1 MNPAS
6 ERGPPV
12 AAGALSLASPRVTP
26 TAGAVSAASAR
37 LLCARGRGEVRDR
50 VRGEV
55 RDPRQRRLERAAAA
69 DRRAHARAPVRVEA
83 MASAAASATV
93 ARAVTFT
100 SPSER
105 LGASRDGPAPRPPR
119 VPRRPPVSP
128 PLDGARRWVLG
139 ARGGSRAAAT
149 ASDDGAPGDP
159 EPFKIAII
167 GAGFAGVAV
176 AYHLMLR
183 CAEGLDDS
191 PAVPTATADE
201 LPTSRRRPVEVHL
214 FDEKG
219 IAGGASGVAAGLL
232 HPYTPRGK
240 IIWRGVEGVAATLA
254 LVAAAEDAERRL
266 DSGAAVL
273 DDDDDVRDGG
283 GTNAH
288 VRRGESIAWRRG
300 TVRPAKNLKQARDLA
315 KFAPLN
321 AVGGGVAVDAASLR
335 AILPGVVVPD
345 EVDGC
350 TLSDGDT
357 DEHEPVD
364 AKEIIIASRVDT
376 DGTGTSGKGAPRRGT
391 NARERRAAAKRASSP
406 AAAALHIP
414 GGVVLDSGRYLRA
427 LWNATKLLA
436 SSTRTPRGSRAVL
449 RVERAVRSL
458 TSDERVGVEGGVF
471 DACVVACGAAVGSIA
486 ELSVGPSGCVLPLSN
501 QGGHVVELV
510 PKPGSIASPWDERAP
525 GILGAPYVAPL
536 GVGRLLVGATKEFGA
551 SCADAR
557 RAGVVDPGLDDA
569 AQEAARALVA
579 DASVTYPPLSGMDVD
594 VVRYGVRANP
604 PRTPAGLVRKT
615 R

>member
-1 MNPAS
+1 
-6 ERGPPV
+6 
-12 AAGALSLASPRVTP
+12 
-26 TAGAVSAASAR
+26 
-37 LLCARGRGEVRDR
+37 
-50 VRGEV
+50 
-55 RDPRQRRLERAAAA
+55 
-69 DRRAHARAPVRVEA
+69 

-93 ARAVTFT
+93 ARAVTFA

-149 ASDDGAPGDP
+149 ASDDGTPGDP

-167 GAGFAGVAV
+167 GAGFAGVAA

-191 PAVPTATADE
+191 PAAPTATADA
-201 LPTSRRRPVEVHL
+201 LQTSRRRPVEVHL

-273 DDDDDVRDGG
+273 DDDDGAGPHD
-283 GTNAH
+283 
-288 VRRGESIAWRRG
+288 RRGESIAWRRG

-315 KFAPLN
+315 KFAPSN
-321 AVGGGVAVDAASLR
+321 AEGGGVAVDAATLR
-335 AILPGVVVPD
+335 AILPGVAVPD
-345 EVDGC
+345 EVEDATLGIDGAN
-350 TLSDGDT
+350 LT
-357 DEHEPVD
+357 DEYDEPFD
-364 AKEIIIASRVDT
+364 TKEMASKVDT
-376 DGTGTSGKGAPRRGT
+376 DGTGASGVGDPRVRGT
-391 NARERRAAAKRASSP
+391 NARERRAASRKASAP
-406 AAAALHIP
+406 TAAALHIP

-458 TSDERVGVEGGVF
+458 TSDERVGVEGGTF

-604 PRTPAGLVRKT
+604 PRTPAGSLPLMGRIEGIGGDGDGDEKSAPGDGDGDGEAGRRSWWFVGGLGARGLVYHAMLGAIVAEAVMRRDPSGIPAELRFDPRVVST
-615 R
+615 

>member
-1 MNPAS
+1 
-6 ERGPPV
+6 
-12 AAGALSLASPRVTP
+12 
-26 TAGAVSAASAR
+26 
-37 LLCARGRGEVRDR
+37 
-50 VRGEV
+50 
-55 RDPRQRRLERAAAA
+55 
-69 DRRAHARAPVRVEA
+69 
-83 MASAAASATV
+83 MATAAASATV
-93 ARAVTFT
+93 ARAVTFA

-105 LGASRDGPAPRPPR
+105 LGASRDGPAPRSPR

-167 GAGFAGVAV
+167 GAGFAGVAA

-191 PAVPTATADE
+191 PAAPTATADA

-254 LVAAAEDAERRL
+254 LVAAAEDAETRL

-273 DDDDDVRDGG
+273 DDDDDDGG
-283 GTNAH
+283 GPH
-288 VRRGESIAWRRG
+288 DRRGESIARRRG
-300 TVRPAKNLKQARDLA
+300 TVRPARNLKQARDLA
-315 KFAPLN
+315 KHAPLS
-321 AVGGGVAVDAASLR
+321 AAGGGVAVDATTLR
-335 AILPGVVVPD
+335 QILPGVAVPD
-345 EVDGC
+345 EVESATRNRAPTDGAP
-350 TLSDGDT
+350 T
-357 DEHEPVD
+357 D
-364 AKEIIIASRVDT
+364 AKEKETTSRVE
-376 DGTGTSGKGAPRRGT
+376 DGTGRPGEGVPRRGT
-391 NARERRAAAKRASSP
+391 NARERRAAAKRASSSP
-406 AAAALHIP
+406 AAAAAALHVP
-414 GGVVLDSGRYLRA
+414 GGVVLDSTRYLRA

-436 SSTRTPRGSRAVL
+436 SSDRTPRGCVARL

-458 TSDERVGVEGGVF
+458 TRDERVVSGGF

-486 ELSVGPSGCVLPLSN
+486 ELSGPSCSLPLSN

-510 PKPGSIASPWDERAP
+510 PKPGGGASPWDENAP

-536 GVGRLLVGATKEFGA
+536 GVGRLLVGATKEFDAGVG
-551 SCADAR
+551 DAR

-569 AQEAARALVA
+569 AEEAADTLVA
-579 DASVTYPPLSGMDVD
+579 DASVTYPPLKGMEVD

-604 PRTPAGLVRKT
+604 PRTPAGSLPLVGRIEGIGEGGDGDGDGDGET
-615 R
+615 GRRSWWFVGGLGARGLVYHAMLGAIVAEAVMRGDPSGIPAELRFDPRVVST

>member
-1 MNPAS
+1 
-6 ERGPPV
+6 
-12 AAGALSLASPRVTP
+12 
-26 TAGAVSAASAR
+26 
-37 LLCARGRGEVRDR
+37 
-50 VRGEV
+50 
-55 RDPRQRRLERAAAA
+55 
-69 DRRAHARAPVRVEA
+69 
-83 MASAAASATV
+83 MATAAASATV
-93 ARAVTFT
+93 ARAVTFA

-105 LGASRDGPAPRPPR
+105 LGASRDGPAPRSPR

-167 GAGFAGVAV
+167 GAGFAGVAA

-191 PAVPTATADE
+191 PAAPTATADA

-254 LVAAAEDAERRL
+254 LVAAAEDAETRL

-273 DDDDDVRDGG
+273 DDDDDGG
-283 GTNAH
+283 GPH
-288 VRRGESIAWRRG
+288 DRRGESIARRRG
-300 TVRPAKNLKQARDLA
+300 TVRPARNLKQARDLA
-315 KFAPLN
+315 KHAPLS
-321 AVGGGVAVDAASLR
+321 AAGGGVAVDAATLR
-335 AILPGVVVPD
+335 AILPGVVVPN
-345 EVDGC
+345 EVESA
-350 TLSDGDT
+350 TR
-357 DEHEPVD
+357 
-364 AKEIIIASRVDT
+364 KRT
-376 DGTGTSGKGAPRRGT
+376 DGAENGTGCPGEGSPRRGT

-406 AAAALHIP
+406 AAAALHVP
-414 GGVVLDSGRYLRA
+414 GGVVLDSTRYLRA

-436 SSTRTPRGSRAVL
+436 SSDRTPRGCVARL

-458 TSDERVGVEGGVF
+458 TRDERVVSGGF

-486 ELSVGPSGCVLPLSN
+486 ELSGPSCSLPLSN

-510 PKPGSIASPWDERAP
+510 PKPGGGASPWDENAP

-536 GVGRLLVGATKEFGA
+536 GVGRLLVGATKEFDAGVG
-551 SCADAR
+551 DAR

-569 AQEAARALVA
+569 AEEAADALVA
-579 DASVTYPPLSGMDVD
+579 DASVTYPPLKGMEVD

-604 PRTPAGLVRKT
+604 PRTPAGSLPLVGRIEGIGEGGDGDGDGDGDGET
-615 R
+615 GRRSWWFVGGLGARGLVYHAMLGAIVAEAVMRGDPSGIPAELRFDPRVVST